1 MNELQVTQ
9 ALINLGDQITTTE
22 VDGVTFFFFGGDH
35 MFPFA
40 TLVTR
45 DNDYDRFSNL
55 DRPGVYRLNFEL
67 TKQEFR
73 ERFGNEELYDFTAL
87 DRLMPHPTYGVNS
100 WVSIINPSPETF
112 ASMEPLLRGSY
123 DLAVMRQ
130 ERKGAKQ

>member
-22 VDGVTFFFFGGDH
+22 VDGVTFFFYGGDH
-35 MFPFA
+35 MVPFA
-40 TLVTR
+40 TLVTK

-67 TKQEFR
+67 IKPEYK
-73 ERFGNEELYDFTAL
+73 ERFPKGEEHDFTAF
-87 DRLMPHPTYGVNS
+87 DQLMPHPTYGVNS
-100 WVSIINPSPETF
+100 WVSIVNPSAETF
-112 ASMEPLLRGSY
+112 AALQPLLRGSY

-130 ERKGAKQ
+130 ERKR